1 MHHHGGSLRRLTN
14 DAALVDAVLEDPD
27 GAALTPRW
35 RALADLA
42 IRLTRRPAEVQE
54 ADVSALRRHGLSDAG
69 VHDAVAVTAYFN
81 FVNRLAEGVHIPI
94 EPPD

>member
-14 DAALVDAVLEDPD
+14 DAALVDAALKNPER
-27 GAALTPRW
+27 AELTPRW
-35 RALADLA
+35 RALADFA
-42 IRLTRRPAEVQE
+42 IRLTRRPAEVHE
-54 ADVSALRRHGLSDAG
+54 TDVAALRRNGLSDAG